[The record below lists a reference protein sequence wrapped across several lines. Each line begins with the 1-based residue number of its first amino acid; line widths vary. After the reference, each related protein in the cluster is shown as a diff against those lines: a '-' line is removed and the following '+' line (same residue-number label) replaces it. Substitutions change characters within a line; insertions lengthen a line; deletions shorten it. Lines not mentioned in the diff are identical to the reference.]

1 MKFQINL
8 IFALI
13 ASFLISCERPECM
26 NSNPVFAKYKPESKE
41 YKTELLN
48 QLKKIDNSKLSFWF
62 KEFKNDDET
71 LIFNVQADGL
81 CALIQFKVKQWDKL
95 SELRTKKGISFG
107 GAEFKNIKFYTLQ
120 DSNNIEFI
128 LTDFDRIID

>member
-1 MKFQINL
+1 
-8 IFALI
+8 
-13 ASFLISCERPECM
+13 M
-26 NSNPVFAKYKPESKE
+26 NSNPVFAKYKSESKE

-62 KEFKNDDET
+62 KEFKTDDET
-71 LIFNVQADGL
+71 LIFNVQADSL
-81 CALIQFKVKQWDKL
+81 CAIIQFKVKQWDKL

-107 GAEFKNIKFYTLQ
+107 GAEFKNIKYYTSQ